1 MHIQSRG
8 GSMGTISACRS
19 RGNKNARVARALAR
33 YARRTGPPF
42 SLNILRSILRT
53 FGGTVSPFFFMNGHC
68 ISRTRDMKVAVTTT
82 NKKRFALHCA
92 TAKNLRFR
100 DHSRICGMFAK
111 LWPCIPR
118 VAFCWVYLYYWT
130 MYLLISL
137 MFNKY

>member
-53 FGGTVSPFFFMNGHC
+53 FGGTVSPFFYERSLY
-68 ISRTRDMKVAVTTT
+68 ISHERHESGCHDNKREKEVRAALRDSEKPSV
-82 NKKRFALHCA
+82 
-92 TAKNLRFR
+92 
-100 DHSRICGMFAK
+100 S
-111 LWPCIPR
+111 
-118 VAFCWVYLYYWT
+118 
-130 MYLLISL
+130 
-137 MFNKY
+137 